1 MSLDVNWLFHFHS
14 ISLNFFCF
22 SKLNAPTFFKYF
34 KSDTGFVLCR
44 RLDPHFLVTIHN
56 TVNSRHTTMLDKI
69 DRVTIAT
76 VYLTKRLGS

>member
-1 MSLDVNWLFHFHS
+1 MLTGSFIFTQFLF
-14 ISLNFFCF
+14 IFFV

-34 KSDTGFVLCR
+34 ESNTGFVLCR
-44 RLDPHFLVTIHN
+44 RLVLYFFITIHN
-56 TVNSRHTTMLDKI
+56 TVNSRHTTMLDTI